1 MKRSVFSYLACATIM
16 LAGLTSLQAQQSGD
30 IAKLFPD
37 NTEMAFSFNVKS
49 LLSSSLFQKHFK
61 EDLEKRIKENSQ
73 LQGVMQS
80 LGFDPMRDITS
91 VTFTVSKFNAKI
103 GGPPEA
109 DGFMIAK
116 GAFNVEKMNGALGA
130 LIAAANQ
137 SDRVTT
143 TKYGDF
149 LMYEVKDKDSGKN
162 FYATIYDKETIIG
175 GTVKEDVTNAIERL
189 IGRKSSSLNS
199 KFSELLAKARNDNTV
214 WGAIM
219 IPASV
224 REMSKM
230 APNPEL
236 GDAISKL
243 ETQTMNLNIKDN
255 VKFDVSMHMSEEG
268 AASQMKTLMDQ
279 AKDMAGALALSNE
292 QFGSELADLVS
303 SLQIGS
309 NGKKVSLAGDI
320 KADLADKL
328 IKAIKSR

>member
-1 MKRSVFSYLACATIM
+1 VNRFAYRYLTCVTLIFACW
-16 LAGLTSLQAQQSGD
+16 SNLQAQQSAD

-49 LLSSSLFQKHFK
+49 LLNSALFQKHFK
-61 EDLEKRIKENSQ
+61 EDLEKRIKENNQ
-73 LQGVMQS
+73 LQAVMQS
-80 LGFDPMRDITS
+80 LGFDPMKDITS
-91 VTFTVSKFNAKI
+91 VTFTISKFNAKM

-143 TKYGDF
+143 SKYGDF
-149 LMYEVKDKDSGKN
+149 LMYEVKDQSSGKN

-189 IGRKSSSLNS
+189 IGRKTSSLNA
-199 KFSELLAKARNDNTV
+199 KFSELLAKARNDNTI

-219 IPASV
+219 VPTSV
-224 REMSKM
+224 RDMARM

-236 GDAISKL
+236 GDAIGKL

-255 VKFDVSMHMSEEG
+255 VKFDFSMHMSEEG
-268 AASQMKTLMDQ
+268 AANQMKTLMDQ

-303 SLQIGS
+303 SLQIGC

-328 IKAIKSR
+328 IKAMKSR